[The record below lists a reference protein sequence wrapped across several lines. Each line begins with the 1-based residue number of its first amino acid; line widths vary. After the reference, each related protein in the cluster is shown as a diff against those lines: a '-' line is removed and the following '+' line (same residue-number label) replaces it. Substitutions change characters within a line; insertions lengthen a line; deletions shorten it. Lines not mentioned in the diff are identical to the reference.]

1 MTSVNGLSGTP
12 EDPVRSD
19 HIAGL
24 LGLVMA
30 RLRAEILVDSERAFP
45 GLRISHYRLLEMI
58 PTDGARITDLAE
70 AAGMTK
76 QGLGQH
82 VDYLQRLG
90 FTESDR
96 LRGDRRVRL
105 VRRTPRGDEAVE
117 FSRAAIARVEELWE
131 QQLGRERYD
140 VLRETLR
147 ELGA

>member
-1 MTSVNGLSGTP
+1 MTSVNNLSGSQAVP
-12 EDPVRSD
+12 AEAD

-24 LGLVMA
+24 LGLAMR
-30 RLRAEILVDSERAFP
+30 RLRAEILAESEEMFP
-45 GLRISHYRLLEMI
+45 GLRVSHYRLLEMI
-58 PTDGARITDLAE
+58 PAEGARITDLAE
-70 AAGMTK
+70 VAGMTK

-96 LRGDRRVRL
+96 LRADRRVRL
-105 VRRTPRGDEAVE
+105 VRRTPRGDEAVA

-131 QQLGRERYD
+131 ERLGRERYA

-147 ELGA
+147 ELGS

>member
-1 MTSVNGLSGTP
+1 MTAVN
-12 EDPVRSD
+12 EDSQVGHE
-19 HIAGL
+19 HIANL
-24 LGLVMA
+24 LGQA
-30 RLRAEILVDSERAFP
+30 IGRIRAEILTSSEERFP
-45 GLRISHYRLLEMI
+45 GLRVSHYRLLELI
-58 PTDGARITDLAE
+58 PDEGARITDLAE

-105 VRRTPRGDEAVE
+105 VRRTPRGDGAVE
-117 FSRAAIARVEELWE
+117 FSRAAIARVEALWE

-147 ELGA
+147 DLGS

>member
-1 MTSVNGLSGTP
+1 MTSVNGLSGAP
-12 EDPVRSD
+12 ADPVRSD

-30 RLRAEILVDSERAFP
+30 RLRAEILADSEQAFP
-45 GLRISHYRLLEMI
+45 GLRVSHYRLLEMI
-58 PTDGARITDLAE
+58 PPEGGRITDLAE

-117 FSRAAIARVEELWE
+117 FSRAAIGRVEELWE
-131 QQLGRERYD
+131 QRLGRERYD
-140 VLRETLR
+140 VLRETLKL
-147 ELGA
+147 LGR